1 MIRSAT
7 GESVCQIDTDGQPVT
22 ALSVWAAPFP
32 GLQQLSLMAEFRFRQ
47 LRVKVLL
54 VQRHCPY
61 LPLHLWIRRG
71 GQTCSAGSGWQCSFL
86 AVAADTG
93 LASGPVQLP
102 AEAGPASRLDSDG
115 TVLATLSGQKVELW
129 KAEDNSRM
137 AAMDLPAAVA
147 DFSLNTVTDRLAVQ
161 LADGQ
166 LCCGQSR
173 SQKQLRF

>member
-1 MIRSAT
+1 M
-7 GESVCQIDTDGQPVT
+7 
-22 ALSVWAAPFP
+22 
-32 GLQQLSLMAEFRFRQ
+32 
-47 LRVKVLL
+47 
-54 VQRHCPY
+54 
-61 LPLHLWIRRG
+61 
-71 GQTCSAGSGWQCSFL
+71 
-86 AVAADTG
+86 
-93 LASGPVQLP
+93 QLP

-166 LCCGQSR
+166 LLLWSIKEAKTAGGSEPGSAGYQESQTSR
-173 SQKQLRF
+173 NRKGHL